1 MDNNECIVTFL
12 SVEGLKSLCGLFQEC
27 IEGIVFL
34 RGHFH
39 SYPQSLQVPQDHNLL
54 KYKDDVLRPCL
65 PSNLFSVNSS
75 DLAGASEKFCGGELH
90 FVFPKANVSWIPGL
104 TKNPDS
110 GIMTHPANLVPQK
123 KT

>member
-12 SVEGLKSLCGLFQEC
+12 SVEGLKSLCGLFL
-27 IEGIVFL
+27 EGIVVL

-75 DLAGASEKFCGGELH
+75 DLAEASEL
-90 FVFPKANVSWIPGL
+90 
-104 TKNPDS
+104 
-110 GIMTHPANLVPQK
+110 QK
-123 KT
+123 SFMAASNISYSPRRMFHGFQG